1 MASEGK
7 SKLKESFVIRR
18 ARSLDDLQWVITQV
32 SEENIRHRAKE
43 AECYFSAGLTDNFFI
58 GELNGERIS
67 SRALVKHGE
76 SDAVGGYLCTAKPYR
91 GQGYGSKMFEF
102 AASTVSDQCNIQL
115 NAMDHMKDFMQKR
128 EYHPR
133 RIVKLYSFTAS
144 RAIESLASTQLPP
157 SVAQI
162 LSASQADFNK
172 LFEYSADMLGTS
184 QVCKRLLAA
193 WLAHLHKSS
202 WVAIDS
208 TGKVVGYLIMSETV
222 RFPKEGYYI
231 APFYADSAPIA
242 RSLLKVAVSF
252 ASEDNPRHNILVDI
266 PADNMEGVSI
276 LVNEL
281 GANLDHDL
289 IVMSRKE
296 AISRN
301 LSKVFSN
308 ASSRVL

>member
-1 MASEGK
+1 MLLCSMQAYRPH
-7 SKLKESFVIRR
+7 LPI
-18 ARSLDDLQWVITQV
+18 L
-32 SEENIRHRAKE
+32 
-43 AECYFSAGLTDNFFI
+43 
-58 GELNGERIS
+58 
-67 SRALVKHGE
+67 
-76 SDAVGGYLCTAKPYR
+76 YL
-91 GQGYGSKMFEF
+91 
-102 AASTVSDQCNIQL
+102 
-115 NAMDHMKDFMQKR
+115 DHMNDFMQKR
-128 EYHPR
+128 GYHPR

-144 RAIESLASTQLPP
+144 RAVEGLASTQLSP

-162 LSASQADFNK
+162 LPASQADFNK

-202 WVAIDS
+202 WVAIDN
-208 TGKVVGYLIMSETV
+208 TGEVVGYLIMSETAH
-222 RFPKEGYYI
+222 FPEEGYYI

-252 ASEDNPRHNILVDI
+252 ASEDNPRHNIHLDI
-266 PADNMEGVSI
+266 PADNVEGVSM
-276 LVNEL
+276 LVSEL

-301 LSKVFSN
+301 LGKVFSN

>member
-1 MASEGK
+1 
-7 SKLKESFVIRR
+7 
-18 ARSLDDLQWVITQV
+18 
-32 SEENIRHRAKE
+32 
-43 AECYFSAGLTDNFFI
+43 
-58 GELNGERIS
+58 
-67 SRALVKHGE
+67 
-76 SDAVGGYLCTAKPYR
+76 
-91 GQGYGSKMFEF
+91 MFEIV
-102 AASTVSDQCNIQL
+102 ASTVSDQCNIQL
-115 NAMDHMKDFMQKR
+115 TALDRIKDFMQKR
-128 EYHPR
+128 GYHPR

-144 RAIESLASTQLPP
+144 CAVEGLASTQLPP

-162 LSASQADFNK
+162 LPASQADFNK

-184 QVCKRLLAA
+184 QVCEYLLAA

-202 WVAIDS
+202 WVAIGN
-208 TGKVVGYLIMSETV
+208 TGKVVGYLIMSETA
-222 RFPKEGYYI
+222 RFPEEGYYI
-231 APFYADSAPIA
+231 APIFADSAPIA
-242 RSLLKVAVSF
+242 RSLLKVAVTF

-266 PADNMEGVSI
+266 PADNMEGVSM
-276 LVNEL
+276 LVSEL

>member
-1 MASEGK
+1 
-7 SKLKESFVIRR
+7 
-18 ARSLDDLQWVITQV
+18 
-32 SEENIRHRAKE
+32 
-43 AECYFSAGLTDNFFI
+43 
-58 GELNGERIS
+58 
-67 SRALVKHGE
+67 
-76 SDAVGGYLCTAKPYR
+76 
-91 GQGYGSKMFEF
+91 MFEF

-115 NAMDHMKDFMQKR
+115 TALDCMKDFMQKR
-128 EYHPR
+128 EYHPC
-133 RIVKLYSFTAS
+133 RIVKLYSFTSS

-162 LSASQADFNK
+162 LPASQAGFNK

-193 WLAHLHKSS
+193 WLTHLHKSS
-202 WVAIDS
+202 WVAIGN
-208 TGKVVGYLIMSETV
+208 TGEVVGYLIMSETACLLE
-222 RFPKEGYYI
+222 EGYYI
-231 APFYADSAPIA
+231 APLFADSAPIA

-266 PADNMEGVSI
+266 SADNVEGVSM
-276 LVNEL
+276 LVSEL

-289 IVMSRKE
+289 IVMSTKE

>member
-1 MASEGK
+1 MIK
-7 SKLKESFVIRR
+7 
-18 ARSLDDLQWVITQV
+18 QV
-32 SEENIRHRAKE
+32 SEVGIRHRAKD
-43 AECYFSAGLTDNFFI
+43 AECYFAAGLTDNFFI

-67 SRALVKHGE
+67 SRALVKHEE
-76 SDAVGGYLCTAKPYR
+76 SDAVGGYFFTAKPCR
-91 GQGYGSKMFEF
+91 GQGYGSRMFEF

-115 NAMDHMKDFMQKR
+115 NAMDHMNDFMQKR
-128 EYHPR
+128 GYHPR

-144 RAIESLASTQLPP
+144 RAVEGLASTQLPP

-162 LSASQADFNK
+162 LPASQADFNK

-202 WVAIDS
+202 WVAIDN
-208 TGKVVGYLIMSETV
+208 TGKVVGYLIMSETACL
-222 RFPKEGYYI
+222 PEEGYYI
-231 APFYADSAPIA
+231 APLFADSAPIA
-242 RSLLKVAVSF
+242 HSLLKVAVSF

-266 PADNMEGVSI
+266 PADNVEGVSM
-276 LVNEL
+276 LVSEL
-281 GANLDHDL
+281 GANLDCDL

-296 AISRN
+296 VISRN